1 MNVPKLTAV
10 NPRESTL
17 GVAEMGE
24 LPKSAF
30 TTMSMPS
37 PMTAMPASMSTMRPV
52 RNRAARSVN
61 DRSARAA
68 AEPSAD
74 FVEGG
79 RPS

>member
-1 MNVPKLTAV
+1 MNVPKLTIV
-10 NPRESTL
+10 KPMESTL

-37 PMTAMPASMSTMRPV
+37 PMTAMPASISAMRPV
-52 RNRAARSVN
+52 RNRAARSVS